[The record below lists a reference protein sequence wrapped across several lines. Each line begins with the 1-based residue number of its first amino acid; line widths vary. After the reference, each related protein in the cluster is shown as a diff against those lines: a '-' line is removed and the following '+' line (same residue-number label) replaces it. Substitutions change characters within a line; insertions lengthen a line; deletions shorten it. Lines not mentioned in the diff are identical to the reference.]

1 MSSAAMSKVTEA
13 MTIMSP
19 DTTRICLTAFEA
31 TKDWCLDVPNIDA
44 IKAELLRFY
53 HEVVLQHPY
62 ISAAILLLWAFYP
75 LAPFQFIWFFVW
87 VIPKSI
93 VLGILTCL
101 GFEREGVRSD
111 SIASRYQSRRYGAHT
126 PGHSYLS
133 GAQSYGAI
141 NHVHVHDVESLNS
154 RRTDARPHPIASFF
168 RGVLRLLLVYAV
180 IVLLLQ
186 YGARQ
191 K

>member
-1 MSSAAMSKVTEA
+1 MTDA
-13 MTIMSP
+13 MTILSP
-19 DTTRICLTAFEA
+19 DTTRICLTLFEA
-31 TKDWCLDVPNIDA
+31 TKNWCLDVPTIEGV
-44 IKAELLRFY
+44 KSELVQFY

-62 ISAAILLLWAFYP
+62 ISAAVLLLWAFYP
-75 LAPFQFIWFFVW
+75 LFPFQFVWFFVW

-93 VLGILTCL
+93 LLGILTCL
-101 GFEREGVRSD
+101 GLEREGVRSG
-111 SIASRYQSRRYGAHT
+111 SIAWRYQSRRYGAYT
-126 PGHSYLS
+126 PSNSVFS

-141 NHVHVHDVESLNS
+141 NYVLSPEPP
-154 RRTDARPHPIASFF
+154 RRPHPATNFF
-168 RGVLRLLLVYAV
+168 RRVIQLLLVYAV